1 MKNQQNGNIARQQKA
16 MDLWLPRKAEI
27 LELYALGDQS
37 QAQMAERYG
46 VTLAGFQKA
55 LARLGIAPKSRG
67 RMGEANGRFRDGTQ
81 STAYRAMIEKTHC
94 NRCGTSEALLIHH
107 RDGVHTNNTPDN
119 LEVLCSPCHTRHHKQ
134 EYWAR
139 VKGSQS

>member
-1 MKNQQNGNIARQQKA
+1 MKNQQNGNIVRQLKA

-55 LARLGIAPKSRG
+55 LARLDIAPKSRG
-67 RMGEANGRFRDGTQ
+67 RAGAANGRFKDGTQ
-81 STAYRAMIEKTHC
+81 STAYRSMIEKTHC
-94 NRCGTSEALLIHH
+94 NRCGTTEALLIHH
-107 RDGVHTNNTPDN
+107 RDGVHTNNTRDN
-119 LEVLCSPCHTRHHKQ
+119 LEVLCSPCHSSHHKQ
-134 EYWAR
+134 EWWAAQ
-139 VKGSQS
+139 KASIS